1 LLVRFRCK
9 DCDQKYQVPDNYAT
23 GEFRCVEC
31 GGEMEIPEN
40 STLNDH
46 PAVDLGNQDDRPLM
60 DIQVAMKTSGYDNT
74 LESEKE
80 FIEEQAEPKVDV
92 EPAQE
97 LTADSPTVA
106 DEEIPALKPSLQ
118 PAKLSLAPS
127 APSPAPAPPGK
138 LSLGNGSSLQMK
150 PPAIG
155 KTVSSSDTPSTP
167 GNLSLGEGSSL
178 QMKPPT
184 VGKIAPPP
192 LANQVAAESTP
203 PQPKMSVAKIAP
215 PGSQF
220 CDNHPHLRTTSA
232 CNSCHKPIC
241 LECRNEWGYFCSD
254 ECRDASMSVIDR
266 KVRSDTKEKNAKL
279 DWIIRGIK
287 IALLAVACVVLAYI
301 GMWAWREFFDPGGK
315 VAWSWKHSGAI
326 NYLRIKPDHMVILS
340 NNDIITLDTQTGKV
354 RSSFSNKLFGNMRV
368 DKIIKN
374 KIIVSGEKEVAAL
387 DFEAKTLWRSA
398 FKDPVVRVTVGSET
412 ALVTTRRWI
421 KSTKVIRV
429 RGQRMMAPDTAVTHR
444 YTIELGQGKKLRGAK
459 LGEKSYFSIAAV
471 GDKNYISTGTTFAK
485 NKVETILKV
494 SALRTGK
501 ALWQI
506 KLPNRLSMGPLI
518 YKGNILFRINDS
530 LHAVSMAGKKLWT
543 AKITGY
549 CSSRNFKENDD
560 LAFFSNEAMLTIFDL
575 NKGKIL
581 WSKALDARYISY
593 VGGKLLMRVI
603 EEDKEYAKKHANDKE
618 KKLPPAYEK
627 LKKGDP
633 VMEAMMP
640 REGKE
645 VRYNHFLVCLDA
657 QTGKQ
662 LWKSKKIKG
671 QLVVGYG
678 RAAIFRDFLVASK
691 LSAITTKRLGK
702 SVVQQLDL
710 KTGELLFSRRDSI
723 GVSGLMIVGDKL
735 IGRIYDRNYKDT
747 SSTDGIAAFN
757 LK

>member
-1 LLVRFRCK
+1 MLVRFRCK
-9 DCDQKYQVPDNYAT
+9 DCGQKYQVPDNYAT

-40 STLNDH
+40 STLNDR
-46 PAVDLGNQDDRPLM
+46 PAVDLGTQDVRPLVN
-60 DIQVAMKTSGYDNT
+60 IPVAMKASVSDNT
-74 LESEKE
+74 LESEKD
-80 FIEEQAEPKVDV
+80 FIEEQAEPQLNI
-92 EPAQE
+92 EPVQE

-106 DEEIPALKPSLQ
+106 DEEIPVLKPSLQ
-118 PAKLSLAPS
+118 PPKLSLNPS
-127 APSPAPAPPGK
+127 APSPTPAPPGK

-155 KTVSSSDTPSTP
+155 KTVSSSDTPAPP
-167 GNLSLGEGSSL
+167 GKLSLGEGSSL

-184 VGKIAPPP
+184 VGKIAPPALP
-192 LANQVAAESTP
+192 NQVAAESTP
-203 PQPKMSVAKIAP
+203 PPPKISMGKIAP

-254 ECRDASMSVIDR
+254 ECRDASMSIIDR
-266 KVRSDTKEKNAKL
+266 KVKSDTKKENAKL
-279 DWIIRGIK
+279 DWIVRGIK
-287 IALLAVACVVLAYI
+287 IALLAMLCVVLAYI
-301 GMWAWREFFDPGGK
+301 GMWAWREFLDPGGK

-326 NYLRIKPDHMVILS
+326 NYLRIKPDKMVILS
-340 NNDIITLDTQTGKV
+340 GNDIITLDTQTGKV
-354 RSSFSNKLFGNMRV
+354 RSSFSNKIFSTMSF
-368 DKIIKN
+368 DKIVKD

-387 DFEAKTLWRSA
+387 DFNAKTLWRSV
-398 FKDPVVRVTVGSET
+398 FKDPVVAVTAGSET

-444 YTIELGQGKKLRGAK
+444 YVIELEHGKKLRGAK
-459 LGEKSYFSIAAV
+459 LDEKSYFRITAV
-471 GDKNYISTGTTFAK
+471 GDKNYISIGTTFAK
-485 NKVETILKV
+485 NKVETVMKV

-506 KLPNRLSMGPLI
+506 KLPSRLSMGPLI
-518 YKGNILFRINDS
+518 YKGNILFRLNDS

-543 AKITGY
+543 AKVTGY
-549 CSSRNFKENDD
+549 SSNRNFKENDG
-560 LAFFSNEAMLTIFDL
+560 LAFFSNEAMLSVFDL

-581 WSKALDARYISY
+581 WSKALDAGSVSY
-593 VGGKLLMRVI
+593 VAGKLLMRVT
-603 EEDKEYAKKHANDKE
+603 EEDKEYSKKHANDKA

-633 VMEAMMP
+633 VLEAMLSQK
-640 REGKE
+640 GDNI
-645 VRYNHFLVCLDA
+645 RYNHFLICLDA
-657 QTGKQ
+657 QTGEQ
-662 LWKSKKIKG
+662 IWKSKKING
-671 QLVVGYG
+671 QLVVGAG
-678 RAAIFRDFLVASK
+678 RAVIFRDFLVASK

-702 SVVQQLDL
+702 SIIQQLDL
-710 KTGELLFSRRDSI
+710 QTGELLFRRKDDI

-735 IGRIYDRNYKDT
+735 IGHVYDRNYKDT
-747 SSTDGIAAFN
+747 TTVGIAAFN